1 MSAAATD
8 AAVAGLRERGYHITP
23 AAIPPALC
31 AEVIAEIHRMEQQR
45 VPLSL
50 RNPFNGFHTLRFHDL
65 LNHGEVWQRLAIH
78 PAILGVARGLL
89 GDDCLLNTYGT
100 SIIAPGESEQPV
112 HVDDGPFIGAFR
124 DGGSGLRA
132 RPFLEEEGGRRK
144 PLVCSCMVALSSFS
158 AENGATV
165 RPLPSPASCRH
176 LLRERVGCLQIMVPG
191 SHRENYPRPKDDAL
205 WRAKSIP
212 MVAGSGEPDRLQT
225 TVSSRS
231 AALSHRWLRRLRLR
245 CCRVSRVLGGRHV
258 SWRGSERHGR
268 AEVCRAGG
276 LFCGV
281 PPHPGEFHG
290 ECRRGEGGDVP

>member
-1 MSAAATD
+1 MSAAATA

-31 AEVIAEIHRMEQQR
+31 AEVTAEIHRMEQQR

-50 RNPFNGFHTLRFHDL
+50 RNPFNGYHTLRFHDL

-176 LLRERVGCLQIMVPG
+176 LLRERVGCLQIVVPG

-205 WRAKSIP
+205 WRAKSTP
-212 MVAGSGEPDRLQT
+212 MVAGSGEPDRPADDF
-225 TVSSRS
+225 SRS
-231 AALSHRWLRRLRLR
+231 AALSQRCR

-258 SWRGSERHGR
+258 SRWGSECYGR
-268 AEVCRAGG
+268 AEVRSAGG
-276 LFCGV
+276 LFFGISS
-281 PPHPGEFHG
+281 HSGEFHG